1 MSSRHSLPKRAGAC
15 ALATLLIWADI
26 AHVAQANTD
35 IADIPMA
42 TRGRAKPNLIMAV
55 DDSGSMDGEFS
66 PVRGF
71 STNDGAAWWN
81 TALDTFVGCGYEAEQ
96 ANACTRPTADANGAP
111 LVQASQVNFNIQGNA
126 NSTWKKYTYLFPNG
140 QCGANCDTRSYA
152 DAGNDHFAIPPT
164 REFAFFRSPVFNA
177 QYYNPAI
184 NYDPWRP
191 YNNGTTTI
199 TPPSYDNGG
208 TGRNWNAVRSHPV
221 YPTSGTATTIDVAN
235 TVAQPG
241 DSNATNRTFRMYGG
255 MILPANAR
263 YRSCTS
269 ADNSSCGPWTNNT
282 AQDRCIRSNASVG
295 CINAAWAIPG
305 YVYNASGSASDTY
318 NLGIGTADHLDVQI
332 AYYPAT
338 VWVVSTGT
346 GALAADEAWGPILPG
361 ASAPTR
367 LRRIE
372 IRSTTTSYPKAVT
385 RDDCAGTTCTY
396 QEEMTNFA
404 NWYAY
409 YRKRHL
415 YLNAATGLAFDQ
427 VRGIRVGA
435 FLFNNRTD
443 VTMYDFDSTSDTQ
456 NARRLL
462 NQLYRVKG
470 NGGTPTRRALE
481 HAGTQYRRTGSGAPI
496 TAACQYNAGF
506 VITDGFASTEA
517 PSTNYGNA
525 DNNPSN
531 RFTIPYSESNPDLRM
546 TTDSPPGNIP
556 PPPGVPPAV
565 TVTPTA
571 PYADNFSNT
580 LGDVAMHFYS
590 TNLRPDLTPIRQV
603 PIDIND
609 TAPDADRQDYLHMTT
624 FALGLGVQGF
634 IFGRSDT
641 QALIDTNRDPYNF
654 PPDWNALGNP
664 LTSQRGPI
672 NIDELWH
679 ATINGRGMMLS
690 ASAPEEARNGVVDV
704 VNSVGAKG
712 GSGAAV
718 AVANPNLAPGDNYS
732 YASTYNSGAWSG
744 DINRYA
750 IDLTTGIV
758 SAVPGW
764 NPSPQKQL
772 ATRRP
777 DTRLIATFDGTAAA
791 PFRWTNLSSAQK
803 TALNN
808 DPEILDYLRGARNKE
823 VTKFRSRGPRPQT
836 DASGNYVTDA
846 SGNYVYANNLTPN
859 NISVLGDIVN
869 AEPVVV
875 AAPVFN
881 YFDNGYSAFRAA
893 QASRGTVVYQ
903 GANDGM
909 LHAFSGVD
917 GSELWA
923 YVPSFVYPNLRN
935 LSDRNAF
942 THKYYVDGTPT
953 VGDVDINYTAG
964 FSLASPPAP
973 DWRTILVGGLRKG
986 GFGFYA
992 LDVTSP
998 AAGDET
1004 QVAQKVLWEFPNAT
1018 TPSATRA
1025 NIGFSYT
1032 RPIIAKTR
1040 AAGWV
1045 VIVSSG
1051 YNNGTTGASGYS
1063 GGDGVGRIWVL
1074 NARTGDIIREL
1085 STGVGTTTNASGL
1098 AQLAA
1103 FAERPQVDPTIEAV
1117 YGGDLLGN
1125 LWRFDLSATDV
1136 SSWSVTRVATLTDAS
1151 GNIAPITTEPE
1162 LGVVN
1167 RERFI
1172 YVGTG
1177 QYLGD
1182 SDIPNNTPE
1191 NVYARRRMS
1200 FFAVK
1205 DTPTVFT
1212 SPVIASP
1219 VRSTMVQQTITK
1231 SATTATLTANPVPSS
1246 ASGWYI
1252 DFPDDGERSVTNPV
1266 LSGGVLVFTSNT
1278 PIGGNAAQC
1287 IPGGSSWVWF
1297 VDYATGGRITLAGS
1311 PAFSGQFVGNVLSS
1325 RPVLVRLPDGN
1336 IVGLVRG
1343 SDSQTRTIDPP
1354 NNTAATT
1361 GRRLSWREIVQ

>member
-1 MSSRHSLPKRAGAC
+1 MNSRHSLSKRVAAC
-15 ALATLLIWADI
+15 SLVTLLVWADL
-26 AHVAQANTD
+26 AHVALAGTD

-42 TRGRAKPNLIMAV
+42 TRGRAKPNLIMVV
-55 DDSGSMDGEFS
+55 DDSGSMDSEFS

-71 STNDGAAWWN
+71 STNDGAAWWH
-81 TALDTFVGCGYEAEQ
+81 TIQGTFVGCGYASEQ
-96 ANACTRPTADANGAP
+96 PVALCPAPPNPDANNAP
-111 LVQASQVNFNIQGNA
+111 LVEAGQLNFNITGNA
-126 NSTWKKYTYLFPNG
+126 NDRWKKYTYLFPNG
-140 QCGANCDTRSYA
+140 RCGANCDTRAYNDSS
-152 DAGNDHFAIPPT
+152 NDHFAIPPT
-164 REFAFFRSPVFNA
+164 REFAFFRSPLFNA

-191 YNNGTTTI
+191 YNNGTTTV
-199 TPPSYDNGG
+199 TPPNYDNGG
-208 TGRNWNAVRSHPV
+208 TGRNWNAVRSHPI
-221 YPTSGTATTIDVAN
+221 YPTSGTPTTIDVAN

-241 DSNATNRTFRMYGG
+241 DASATDRTFRMYAG

-263 YRSCTS
+263 YRVCSSTN
-269 ADNSSCGPWTNNT
+269 NSTCGAWTNNT
-282 AQDRCIRSNASVG
+282 AEDRCIRRGSTG

-305 YVYNASGSASDTY
+305 YDVNNAPTWTLD
-318 NLGIGTADHLDVQI
+318 IGNNDHLDVQI

-338 VWVVSTGT
+338 VWVLSTDT
-346 GALAADEAWGPILPG
+346 GPLGLNEAWGPILPG
-361 ASAPTR
+361 ASTPTR
-367 LRRIE
+367 LKRVE
-372 IRSTTTSYPKAVT
+372 IRSTTASYPKAVT
-385 RDDCAGTTCTY
+385 RDDCAGATCTY

-404 NWYAY
+404 NWFAY

-435 FLFNNRTD
+435 FVFNNRTN
-443 VTMYDFDSTSDTQ
+443 VTMYDFDNTSDTQ

-462 NQLYRVKG
+462 YELYRVKG
-470 NGGTPTRRALE
+470 DGGTPTRRALE
-481 HAGTQYRRTGSGAPI
+481 YAGTQYKRTGSGAPI
-496 TAACQYNAGF
+496 TAACQYNAAF
-506 VITDGFASTEA
+506 VITDGFASSEA
-517 PSTNYGNA
+517 PSANYGNA
-525 DNNPSN
+525 DNDASN
-531 RFTIPYSESNPDLRM
+531 RFTIPYSESNPDLRL

-556 PPPGVPPAV
+556 PPPAVPPAV
-565 TVTPTA
+565 TVTPSA
-571 PYADNFSNT
+571 PYADAFSNT
-580 LGDVAMHFYS
+580 LGDVAMHFYT
-590 TNLRPDLTPIRQV
+590 TNLRPDLSPIRQV

-609 TAPDADRQDYLHMTT
+609 TAPDADRQDYLHMST

-641 QALIDTNRDPYNF
+641 QALIDTNRDPYTY
-654 PPDWNALGNP
+654 PPDWNALRNP
-664 LTSQRGPI
+664 LTEQRGPI

-679 ATINGRGMMLS
+679 ATLNGRGRMFS

-704 VNSVGAKG
+704 VNNVGAKG

-758 SAVPGW
+758 SASPSW
-764 NPSPQKQL
+764 NPSPQRQL

-777 DTRLIATFDGTAAA
+777 DSRIIATFDGTSAA
-791 PFRWTNLSSAQK
+791 PFRWTSLSASQR
-803 TALNN
+803 TSLGN
-808 DPEILDYLRGARNKE
+808 DPEVLDFLRGARNKE
-823 VTKFRSRGPRPQT
+823 VTKFRSRGPRPQV
-836 DASGNYVTDA
+836 DATGNYVTDA
-846 SGNYVYANNLTPN
+846 TGNYVYANNLTPA

-875 AAPVFN
+875 AAPVFS
-881 YFDNGYSAFRAA
+881 YFDPGYSAFRTAN
-893 QASRGTVVYQ
+893 ASRATVVYQ

-909 LHAFSGVD
+909 LHAFNGSD

-923 YVPSFVYPNLRN
+923 YVPSFVYPSLKN
-935 LSDRNAF
+935 LSERNGF
-942 THKYYVDGTPT
+942 THKYYVDGTPS
-953 VGDVDINYTAG
+953 VGDVDVNYTAG
-964 FSLASPPAP
+964 YSLASPPAP

-986 GFGFYA
+986 GFGYYA
-992 LDVTSP
+992 LDVTQPS
-998 AAGDET
+998 AGDET
-1004 QVAQKVLWEFPNAT
+1004 LLAQKVLWEFPNAS

-1025 NIGFSYT
+1025 NVGFSYT

-1063 GGDGVGRIWVL
+1063 GGDGIGRIWVL
-1074 NARTGDIIREL
+1074 DARTGAVIREL

-1136 SSWSVTRVATLTDAS
+1136 SAWSVTRVATLTDAS

-1167 RERFI
+1167 RQRYI

-1205 DTPTVFT
+1205 DTPSVAT
-1212 SPVIASP
+1212 SPVVPSP
-1219 VRSTMVQQTITK
+1219 VRGTMVQQTITK

-1246 ASGWYI
+1246 ANGWYI
-1252 DFPDDGERSVTNPV
+1252 DFPDDGERSVTNPI

-1311 PAFSGQFVGNVLSS
+1311 SAHSGQFVGNVLSS

-1336 IVGLVRG
+1336 IVGLIRG
-1343 SDSQTRTIDPP
+1343 SDSQTRTVDPP
-1354 NNTAATT
+1354 NNTAATV